1 MLVEF
6 NAFANCFALEEV
18 KLSENMALLDESLFE
33 GCRSLKVVDL
43 PAKLVAI
50 GRRAFKDCTSLDQ
63 IILPI
68 GLKSVGFDAF
78 AGCTALRRIAIPRD
92 IRELEDEEVFGGC
105 DSLTEISF
113 GGSQESWE
121 MLCHGKALTV
131 ERTDAT
137 VHTPKI
143 IFLNILH

>member
-1 MLVEF
+1 M
-6 NAFANCFALEEV
+6 
-18 KLSENMALLDESLFE
+18 
-33 GCRSLKVVDL
+33 
-43 PAKLVAI
+43 AI

-143 IFLNILH
+143 IFLNIKG